1 MCGVAMTSK
10 NGVTKISIVNSS
22 RVRNQQLLQL
32 LIYIGES

>member
-10 NGVTKISIVNSS
+10 NGVTKIFIVNSLKI
-22 RVRNQQLLQL
+22 RNQQLLQL